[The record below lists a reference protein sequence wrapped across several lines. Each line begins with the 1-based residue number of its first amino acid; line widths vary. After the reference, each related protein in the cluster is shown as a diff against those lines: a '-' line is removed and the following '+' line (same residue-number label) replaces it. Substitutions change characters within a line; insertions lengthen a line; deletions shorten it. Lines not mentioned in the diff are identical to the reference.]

1 MDTLISEDPHRSSFV
16 QLTCIK
22 TKQISPETHFLFDRY
37 PDHCSHKQIKRT
49 LDTNT
54 GLNIQ
59 VTQAVEIFYLEYAK
73 THIRPIVFRSGVSWQ
88 KEFDLHLG
96 LFI

>member
-1 MDTLISEDPHRSSFV
+1 MDTLIDEARQRCSFV

-22 TKQISPETHFLFDRY
+22 TKQISPETHFLFDPY
-37 PDHCSHKQIKRT
+37 PDHCSHKQIQRT

-54 GLNIQ
+54 GLNNQ

-73 THIRPIVFRSGVSWQ
+73 THIGPIVFRSEVY
-88 KEFDLHLG
+88 
-96 LFI
+96 